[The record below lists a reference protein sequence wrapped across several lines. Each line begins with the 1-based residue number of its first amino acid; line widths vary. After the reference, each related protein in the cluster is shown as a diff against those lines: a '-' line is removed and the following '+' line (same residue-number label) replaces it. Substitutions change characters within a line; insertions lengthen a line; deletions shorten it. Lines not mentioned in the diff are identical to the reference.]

1 MLVPEEQPDGAT
13 VLSVALFAQCF
24 LVHGIIQPVVASR
37 QSHFRAEDD
46 VGTRYLARR
55 GGGGGVPG
63 RTMEFTYVFSGGVPA
78 EASTLT
84 IARRWVRRDR
94 RGRAPMTPPER
105 RVADVFLS
113 ELYLLL
119 LARPDVADR
128 MVERLGWAV
137 AACARVGLL
146 PPADEEIWR
155 GRTER
160 LTSPRRRPATQVKQ
174 AALAHLETIREQ
186 GDRLGLQA
194 AATAFEQ
201 IGLLTRKQAFEWRFN
216 KLRDPARESWRPRQ
230 EFAGR
235 GEPRIIP
242 GPPERAAGFRLLAV
256 AIYEDH
262 SPRPPA
268 RPSTATST
276 PESLQLGQF
285 APDGPGLDE
294 GDRNPAFADDLDTDY
309 RMSTSV
315 TVPFGFTLDAITT
328 TTAIHTRPPPRTP
341 PGWSCARARA
351 RCASTCARI
360 DAPTEGD
367 AMRAAR

>member
-1 MLVPEEQPDGAT
+1 
-13 VLSVALFAQCF
+13 
-24 LVHGIIQPVVASR
+24 
-37 QSHFRAEDD
+37 
-46 VGTRYLARR
+46 
-55 GGGGGVPG
+55 
-63 RTMEFTYVFSGGVPA
+63 
-78 EASTLT
+78 
-84 IARRWVRRDR
+84 
-94 RGRAPMTPPER
+94 MTSSPER
-105 RVADVFLS
+105 RAAEVFLS

-119 LARPDVADR
+119 LARPDVAGR
-128 MVERLGWAV
+128 MVMRGIALTV
-137 AACARVGLL
+137 TACARAGLI
-146 PPADEEIWR
+146 PPEEEEIWR

-160 LTSPRRRPATQVKQ
+160 LTPLRRRPPSPVKQ
-174 AALAHLETIREQ
+174 AALAHLERVRER

-201 IGLLTRKQAFEWRFN
+201 IGLLTPKQAFEWRFN

-256 AIYEDH
+256 AIYEDGVALALQ
-262 SPRPPA
+262 RD
-268 RPSTATST
+268 PSTATST

-294 GDRNPAFADDLDTDY
+294 GDRNPALADDLDTDY

-328 TTAIHTRPPPRTP
+328 TTAIHTPAPPPDATWLELRTSQ
-341 PGWSCARARA
+341 GAL
-351 RCASTCARI
+351 RI
-360 DAPTEGD
+360 DLRED
-367 AMRAAR
+367 